1 MSLPT
6 SKIGVGLIGTG
17 TIAEEHV
24 HALKQLKDQCIL
36 LAAADTHPARL
47 IRFGERFFFPFAYT
61 DADQLLARPDID
73 LVIVATPPAFHE
85 ELVSQS
91 LQAGK
96 YVICEKPLAHN
107 LETADRIIATAD
119 EYPGK
124 LSVSY
129 QLRYD
134 LMMQRL
140 KWFLSQSSVGSVS
153 EVECHRNTPVSQAAI
168 SRGWW
173 GKWNVAGGGVVMTQ
187 FIHQIDLMCE
197 FFGMPQWVEAQFSHV
212 TPALESED
220 WCDMRLGLP
229 SGGVFHGNC
238 SVLKQNNKN
247 YFSITGDFG
256 SLSTPWDTSKLT
268 SSARTVQA
276 QAESQY
282 ALPPEPPRW
291 RRLATRITRRA
302 MRDLGFGH
310 LTKPD
315 VQPRTHTPYFQ
326 AVFAAIRQGQP
337 LPISPQSARLPQ
349 EVVAGIYAS
358 ATRGGERLEFPLS
371 PAVYAGCPS
380 VPAKVLA

>member
-1 MSLPT
+1 MSPPT

-17 TIAEEHV
+17 IIAEEHV
-24 HALKQLKDQCIL
+24 HAMKQLKDQCIL
-36 LAAADTHPARL
+36 LAAADTNPARL

-61 DADQLLARPDID
+61 DADQLLARPDIN

-85 ELVSQS
+85 ELVSKS

-107 LETADRIIATAD
+107 LETADRIIAD
-119 EYPGK
+119 SEKYPGK

-140 KWFLSQSSVGSVS
+140 KWFLTQASLGSVTD
-153 EVECHRNTPVSQAAI
+153 VECHRNTPVSAAAI
-168 SRGWW
+168 SRSWW
-173 GKWNVAGGGVVMTQ
+173 GKWDVAGGGVVMTQ

-197 FFGMPQWVEAQFSHV
+197 FFGMPHWVEAHYSNS
-212 TPALESED
+212 TPGLESED
-220 WCDMRLGLP
+220 WCEMRLGLP
-229 SGGVFHGNC
+229 GGGVFHGNC
-238 SVLKQNNKN
+238 SVLKQNTKN
-247 YFSITGDFG
+247 CFSITGNFG
-256 SLSTPWDTSKLT
+256 TLATPWDASKLT
-268 SSARTVQA
+268 PAARTVQA
-276 QAESQY
+276 QAESQF
-282 ALPPEPPRW
+282 ASTPVPPRW
-291 RRLATRITRRA
+291 RQLATRIARRA

-326 AVFAAIRQGQP
+326 AIFEAIREGKP
-337 LPISPQSARLPQ
+337 LPVPPQSARLPQ

-358 ATRGGERLEFPLS
+358 AARGGERLEFPLKPS
-371 PAVYAGCPS
+371 MLLSNPS
-380 VPAKVLA
+380 VPSKVSA